1 MGKIGDYMELFKIK
15 QSALLIFSGFLGVFA
30 AGYTNIDW
38 YKLTLF
44 IIASILSVFGTT
56 GLNMYYDR
64 DIDAIMFRT
73 KKRPLPDQ
81 RLDPDEAFFVSLLMA
96 VIGILIGFEI
106 NFWTGLAV
114 FLGFF
119 IDAFVYTVLLKRRT
133 VLNIVMGAFAGGM
146 LPFGGYVMVTNYPDV
161 YAILL
166 MFMVALWAIIHIW
179 FIAIYYIEDYREAN
193 IPMFPVIYGES
204 KTAKL
209 GILVVLLIEGLVF
222 YMWYTNFIG
231 ICTIVISGLMTLG
244 IIASI
249 IRYLR
254 NKSKETVRKIF
265 KFLSPYLGITLLSI
279 ACERSFLLMI
289 GISL

>member
-1 MGKIGDYMELFKIK
+1 MELFKIK
-15 QSALLIFSGFLGVFA
+15 QSSLLILSGLLGMFA

-106 NFWTGLAV
+106 NFWTGIAV

-146 LPFGGYVMVTNYPDV
+146 LPFGGYMVVTEKPDI
-161 YAILL
+161 YSIILL
-166 MFMVALWAIIHIW
+166 LIVSLWAIIHIW
-179 FIAIYYIEDYREAN
+179 FIAIYYIEDYRKAN

-209 GILVVLLIEGLVF
+209 GILVVLLIESLVL

-231 ICTIVISGLMTLG
+231 IYTVIISGIMTIG
-244 IIASI
+244 IIISI

-254 NKSKETVRKIF
+254 NRNKETVRKIF

-279 ACERSFLLMI
+279 AFERSLLYLI
-289 GISL
+289 GLPI

>member
-106 NFWTGLAV
+106 NFWTGLSV

-133 VLNIVMGAFAGGM
+133 VLNIVLGAFAGGM
-146 LPFGGYVMVTNYPDV
+146 LPFGGYVMVTSHPDTF
-161 YAILL
+161 AFLL

-193 IPMFPVIYGES
+193 IPMFPVIYGEG

-209 GILVVLLIEGLVF
+209 GILVVLLIEGIVF

-231 ICTIVISGLMTLG
+231 LCTITISGLMTLG
-244 IIASI
+244 IIISI
-249 IRYLR
+249 LRYLQ

-279 ACERSFLLMI
+279 ACERSFLLLI
-289 GISL
+289 GIPL